1 MGETE
6 VVPVGVVAAVLV
18 LVERGA
24 TGVGAMLAT
33 FPPVVVAAVG
43 AVVEVEAEA
52 AAEVDAEGTTATAG
66 EVVEAELLREPPIT
80 PNPKSNASVSRAR
93 PSSTPS
99 TQHQG
104 LQSGD
109 STVFGS

>member
-6 VVPVGVVAAVLV
+6 VVPVGVVAAAFVEGLA
-18 LVERGA
+18 LVEIGE

-33 FPPVVVAAVG
+33 LPPLVVAEA
-43 AVVEVEAEA
+43 EVEAEGA
-52 AAEVDAEGTTATAG
+52 KATAG
-66 EVVEAELLREPPIT
+66 DGFVEAVLLREPPIT
-80 PNPKSNASVSRAR
+80 PNPKSKANASRAR

-99 TQHQG
+99 IQHQG

-109 STVFGS
+109 STAFGS